1 MTTLAVKVCSF
12 KQEYWFQYGGCHGRS
27 SSDKK
32 KISGMYRVDETKYKG
47 LESYTGS
54 NLALPY
60 VSLLASVELYQ
71 VAYFVLGRENI
82 AKKVD
87 MNRRGVVE

>member
-1 MTTLAVKVCSF
+1 
-12 KQEYWFQYGGCHGRS
+12 
-27 SSDKK
+27 
-32 KISGMYRVDETKYKG
+32 MYRVDETKYKG

-71 VAYFVLGRENI
+71 VAYFVPTNSICWMILFSHIRYDFEPASSSSSLLSIYRE
-82 AKKVD
+82 K
-87 MNRRGVVE
+87 

>member
-32 KISGMYRVDETKYKG
+32 KISGMYRVDE
-47 LESYTGS
+47 
-54 NLALPY
+54 
-60 VSLLASVELYQ
+60 
-71 VAYFVLGRENI
+71 
-82 AKKVD
+82 KKVQ
-87 MNRRGVVE
+87 RIRELHGE